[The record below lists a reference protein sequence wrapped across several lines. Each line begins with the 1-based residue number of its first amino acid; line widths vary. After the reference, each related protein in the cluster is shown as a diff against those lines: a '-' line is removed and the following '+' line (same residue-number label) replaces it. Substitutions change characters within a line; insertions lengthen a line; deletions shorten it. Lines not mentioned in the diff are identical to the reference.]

1 MSAPSQHVICD
12 WFKIYILRC
21 TSITLRRDGQRAAT
35 DGQKNQ
41 SPTFQPRRNAN
52 FLFNVRVPEGRN
64 SFSYIYITFSHYIS
78 KLNISFMASSE
89 LFSSLIC
96 VSLDVSRMINPSN
109 PAYNIW
115 RHNAST
121 LNVQVPEGGNR
132 SLYIPYV
139 NTSEG
144 ARAELDS
151 CREYRDPTDH
161 ARGTRSCS
169 SGHAFQFEG
178 ENEWTV
184 TAEVSAKNIWIT
196 AEKYLLYC

>member
-1 MSAPSQHVICD
+1 M
-12 WFKIYILRC
+12 
-21 TSITLRRDGQRAAT
+21 IT
-35 DGQKNQ
+35 
-41 SPTFQPRRNAN
+41 
-52 FLFNVRVPEGRN
+52 
-64 SFSYIYITFSHYIS
+64 
-78 KLNISFMASSE
+78 
-89 LFSSLIC
+89 
-96 VSLDVSRMINPSN
+96 PSN
-109 PAYNIW
+109 PPYDIR

-132 SLYIPYV
+132 SLYIPYA

-169 SGHAFQFEG
+169 SGHTFQFEG

-184 TAEVSAKNIWIT
+184 TAEVSAKNI
-196 AEKYLLYC
+196 